1 MCCIDR
7 LSRQTLSFILNGRG
21 APGSAGYP
29 QLRRRT
35 TAGADRRGTAPCA
48 AYSRPRRRAPR
59 HRVLHRP
66 YPEPSHPQRLRP
78 GCGPKH
84 SVKKGKTPVLT
95 TEEARNLLDS
105 IVTDTRTGRQAPG
118 NTLPPQARILP
129 PGLRHRPSSLSHR
142 LMSQAD
148 VYHMIRRRATGI
160 SNRRSYSLD
169 AVERIRI
176 GPRRKFFHCCALRFS
191 GGSLVTVPGIVQLLP
206 PSRHRID
213 GPIAPRVVGTT
224 NFRLF
229 SDNGKSNLSI

>member
-1 MCCIDR
+1 
-7 LSRQTLSFILNGRG
+7 
-21 APGSAGYP
+21 
-29 QLRRRT
+29 
-35 TAGADRRGTAPCA
+35 
-48 AYSRPRRRAPR
+48 
-59 HRVLHRP
+59 
-66 YPEPSHPQRLRP
+66 
-78 GCGPKH
+78 
-84 SVKKGKTPVLT
+84 
-95 TEEARNLLDS
+95 
-105 IVTDTRTGRQAPG
+105 
-118 NTLPPQARILP
+118 
-129 PGLRHRPSSLSHR
+129 
-142 LMSQAD
+142 MSQAD

-176 GPRRKFFHCCALRFS
+176 GPRCKFFHCCALRFS